1 MANIIDSNPLRA
13 LDANGDPVSGARL
26 YIYDTGTTSLQTVY
40 TDSALTTP
48 ASQPIVANSN
58 GVWAPVY
65 HSGSTNVHITAT
77 DTDGNVLPGFPID
90 PAQSIPLSS
99 SGASQVSFSPT
110 ASIAATTVQ
119 GAIEEVAEDALQNIV
134 EDTTPQ
140 LGGPLDTNSQQIRQ
154 SKGADI
160 ASDGTLTLGND
171 GNSFDITGT
180 TTITAIAAKAV
191 GTVAVLQFD
200 DALTLTHH
208 ATDLILPGAA
218 NITTAAGDIAVFTEY
233 ASGDWRCVSY
243 TRADGKPVVPS
254 GDWVWTKATPT
265 TTSGAPP
272 FDYTSIPSDVS
283 EIMVIF
289 DDVSLTG
296 TDDMLVQIG
305 NGGTPTTTGYKSAS
319 EGTKSTSGFIVKNAN
334 NGREFS
340 GTMWL
345 YEITSNRWVSS
356 HAIGGYDTSSSTN
369 SSEGGGVLSLGAELD
384 MIRLTRT
391 GSNTFDGGQ
400 ITIWYKRGS

>member
-26 YIYDTGTTSLQTVY
+26 YIYDTGTTTLQTVY

-48 ASQPIVANSN
+48 ASQPIVANSS

-65 HSGSTNVHITAT
+65 HSGVTNVHITAI
-77 DTDGNVLPGFPID
+77 DTGGNVLPGFPID

-99 SGASQVSFSPT
+99 SGASQVSFSPS

-119 GAIEEVAEDALQNIV
+119 AAIEEVESDALQNIV

-140 LGGPLDTNSQQIRQ
+140 LGGPLDANSQQIRQ
-154 SKGADI
+154 AKGADI
-160 ASDGTLTLGND
+160 ASDGTLTLGDD
-171 GNSFDITGT
+171 GNSFDVTGT

-191 GTVAVLQFD
+191 GTVVVLQFD
-200 DALTLTHH
+200 GALTLTHH

-254 GDWVWTKATPT
+254 DKIFTEEFESSGLSI
-265 TTSGAPP
+265 TSGGSHTVAHGLSARPRLILGELIC
-272 FDYTSIPSDVS
+272 TS
-283 EIMVIF
+283 
-289 DDVSLTG
+289 
-296 TDDMLVQIG
+296 
-305 NGGTPTTTGYKSAS
+305 
-319 EGTKSTSGFIVKNAN
+319 
-334 NGREFS
+334 
-340 GTMWL
+340 
-345 YEITSNRWVSS
+345 
-356 HAIGGYDTSSSTN
+356 AIGGYSVGDVVPVSPHSQASGTGDHSYSVVPDATNLNIRFSNNSPDNFQIIRQDT
-369 SSEGGGVLSLGAELD
+369 GAA
-384 MIRLTRT
+384 ISVS
-391 GSNTFDGGQ
+391 GSNFDFR
-400 ITIWYKRGS
+400 IRAWV